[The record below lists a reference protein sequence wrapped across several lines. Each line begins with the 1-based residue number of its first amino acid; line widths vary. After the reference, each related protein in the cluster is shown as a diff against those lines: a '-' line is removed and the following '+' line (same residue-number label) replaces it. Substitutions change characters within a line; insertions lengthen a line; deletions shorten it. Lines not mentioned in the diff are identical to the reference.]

1 MSNDQNETFEDR
13 LISELVDR
21 LSDNVTP
28 TVAGAGEVAPG
39 ASEVLIREYLET
51 FGLMAYDLEPE
62 MPSAAA
68 KARLMVAIESEIAGE
83 GHEDEP
89 RQDELAT
96 VVPIAQP
103 KKNRWVFPLAAG
115 LALALIGVSIWQEVM
130 FVLSFIFT
138 YVRGHTH
145 IG

>member
-51 FGLMAYDLEPE
+51 FGLMA
-62 MPSAAA
+62 
-68 KARLMVAIESEIAGE
+68 
-83 GHEDEP
+83 
-89 RQDELAT
+89 
-96 VVPIAQP
+96 
-103 KKNRWVFPLAAG
+103 
-115 LALALIGVSIWQEVM
+115 
-130 FVLSFIFT
+130 
-138 YVRGHTH
+138 
-145 IG
+145 